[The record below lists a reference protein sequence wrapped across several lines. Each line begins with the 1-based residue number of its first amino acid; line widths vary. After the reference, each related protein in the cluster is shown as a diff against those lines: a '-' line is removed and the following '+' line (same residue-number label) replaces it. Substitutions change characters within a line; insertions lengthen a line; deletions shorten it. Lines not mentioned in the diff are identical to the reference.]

1 MSYKLA
7 SGLSPQPNVVEL
19 ADFWEIECLRR
30 VDHTVSILDISQSRG
45 IADDVQEGDAEEHD
59 MELENEQVN
68 VIEEVRRRINSS
80 NDKYP
85 FKLDDDSYILSLNF
99 DVEEDSLWVYIYLLL
114 ATRNNMLHNKIVLG
128 IDGTQIFE
136 KLSRDTLI
144 NYLGANA
151 KGLNFGT
158 ANEGGFYEK
167 LASLVLGMKEGYLQ
181 SIDNEI
187 NYNPQD
193 DTLDVVAWIPFY
205 DGLPSKIICFGQ
217 CKTGTHWQGTIK
229 QLNVSDFLKK
239 WFSRHPAVN
248 PIETFMVADILQEDY
263 FYNRSVNNLFFDR
276 CRVICFSSATNENDW
291 FLDLKTWTQ
300 EIMTQFSLSFE
311 AA

>member
-7 SGLSPQPNVVEL
+7 SGLSPQPNVVEI

-30 VDHTVSILDISQSRG
+30 VDHTVSILDITQSMG
-45 IADDVQEGDAEEHD
+45 IAADVQEGDAEEHD
-59 MELENEQVN
+59 MELENEQIN
-68 VIEEVRRRINSS
+68 AIEEVRRRINSS
-80 NDKYP
+80 KDKYP
-85 FKLDDDSYILSLNF
+85 FKLADDSYVLSF
-99 DVEEDSLWVYIYLLL
+99 DLDVAEDAMWIYIYLLL
-114 ATRNNMLHNKIVLG
+114 ATRNNMHSNKIVVG

-136 KLSRDTLI
+136 KLSRDTLV

-158 ANEGGFYEK
+158 ANAGGFYGK
-167 LASLVLGMKEGYLQ
+167 LAILVDEMKEGDLH
-181 SIDNEI
+181 SIDNGI
-187 NYNPQD
+187 TYNPQD
-193 DTLDVVAWIPFY
+193 DTLDVAAWIPFY

-217 CKTGTHWQGTIK
+217 CKTGTHWHGTLK
-229 QLNVSDFLKK
+229 QLNSSDFLKK
-239 WFSRHPAVN
+239 WFSRHPVVN
-248 PIETFMVADILQEDY
+248 PIETFMIADILPQEN

-276 CRVICFSSATNENDW
+276 CRVVCFSSPTAENDW

-300 EIMTQFSLSFE
+300 EIMSKFQLSF